1 MRWHTTELLTMDFP
15 ERLSALRKERGLTQ
29 QALADNV
36 EIHVSQIR
44 RYENGTTQPTL
55 DVIRKLAIALAVS
68 ADLLVFD
75 KDERQPREELKRQFE
90 ALNGFD
96 EEEIKVAKAVLE
108 SLILKHNAKRAFVEE
123 QPSLSPSMGM

>member
-1 MRWHTTELLTMDFP
+1 MRWHTTALLTMDFP

-44 RYENGTTQPTL
+44 RYENGSTQPTL
-55 DVIRKLAIALAVS
+55 DVIRKLAIALVAS

-108 SLILKHNAKRAFVEE
+108 SLILKHNAKRAFEDHA
-123 QPSLSPSMGM
+123 GDAR

>member
-1 MRWHTTELLTMDFP
+1 MRWHTTELLTMNFP
-15 ERLSALRKERGLTQ
+15 ERLTALRKERGLTQ
-29 QALADNV
+29 QSLADNV
-36 EIHVSQIR
+36 AIHVSQIR
-44 RYENGTTQPTL
+44 RYETGTTQPTL
-55 DVIRKLAIALAVS
+55 EVIRKLAIALAVS

-108 SLILKHNAKRAFVEE
+108 SLILKHNAKRAFED
-123 QPSLSPSMGM
+123 QPHEIR

>member
-15 ERLSALRKERGLTQ
+15 QRLTALRKERGLTQ
-29 QALADNV
+29 QSLADNV
-36 EIHVSQIR
+36 AIHVSQIR
-44 RYENGTTQPTL
+44 RYENDSTQPTL
-55 DVIRKLAIALAVS
+55 VVIRKLAIALGVS

-108 SLILKHNAKRAFVEE
+108 SLILKHNAKRAFED
-123 QPSLSPSMGM
+123 QPAS

>member
-15 ERLSALRKERGLTQ
+15 ERLAALRKERGLTQ
-29 QALADNV
+29 QSLADNV
-36 EIHVSQIR
+36 AIHVSQIR
-44 RYENGTTQPTL
+44 RYETGTTQPTL
-55 DVIRKLAIALAVS
+55 EVIRKLAIALAVS

-108 SLILKHNAKRAFVEE
+108 SLILKHNAKRAFSDDAVN
-123 QPSLSPSMGM
+123 G

>member
-1 MRWHTTELLTMDFP
+1 MHWHTTELLTMDFP
-15 ERLSALRKERGLTQ
+15 ERLAALRKERGLTQ
-29 QALADNV
+29 QSLADNV
-36 EIHVSQIR
+36 AIHVSQIR
-44 RYENGTTQPTL
+44 RYETGTTQPTL
-55 DVIRKLAIALAVS
+55 EVIRKLAIALAVS

-108 SLILKHNAKRAFVEE
+108 SLILKHNAKRAFSDDAVN
-123 QPSLSPSMGM
+123 S